1 MIVSV
6 DKRKV
11 KTESRYIIN
20 RGEYKATPIDFV
32 FSEDYEGLVKKAL
45 FVKSGANPIEVSIIN
60 NKCDIP
66 YEVLNE
72 EEFELRVYGYE
83 VQDEELVLRYSPT
96 YTKVFTR
103 AGSYIEGGVEPTPI
117 TPSEY
122 EQYMQ
127 AMNDAIEDI
136 EQIDIDA
143 EKEGHTATITVT
155 TKAGQTKT
163 VTILDGEKGDKGDK
177 GDKGNTGATGPQ
189 GAKGDKGDKGATGSA
204 GANAKINGVNT
215 LTIEAGSNISL
226 SQSGS
231 TMTISASGGS
241 GGTSDHSDLTNKPS
255 INSITLSG
263 NKTLSDLGIQSA
275 GSYEETANKKTS
287 ITSNSTDTDYPS
299 AKAVWTLFNSI
310 TDGDEVSY

>member
-45 FVKSGANPIEVSIIN
+45 FVKNGANPIEVSIIN

-127 AMNDAIEDI
+127 AMNDGLTEVANVN
-136 EQIDIDA
+136 IDA
-143 EKEGHTATITVT
+143 NKVGNTATITIT
-155 TKAGQTKT
+155 NRNGITKSVQ
-163 VTILDGEKGDKGDK
+163 VLDGEKGEKGDKGDNTPVR
-177 GDKGNTGATGPQ
+177 GIDYWTQEDKTE
-189 GAKGDKGDKGATGSA
+189 
-204 GANAKINGVNT
+204 I
-215 LTIEAGSNISL
+215 
-226 SQSGS
+226 
-231 TMTISASGGS
+231 
-241 GGTSDHSDLTNKPS
+241 
-255 INSITLSG
+255 INSVLSE
-263 NKTLSDLGIQSA
+263 IQDS
-275 GSYEETANKKTS
+275 EEVH
-287 ITSNSTDTDYPS
+287 Y
-299 AKAVWTLFNSI
+299 
-310 TDGDEVSY
+310 